1 VLVSRQVTADLIVGE
16 WRHAMDVIMLC
27 IGLAQ
32 IIVMIWQ
39 ARIMMQPQQ
48 RVEESTKDIP
58 IKSGFRYWPVIAMA
72 VLAAFSWLPYIFH
85 IGQPEIADFISAWG
99 SMGDGCYQLL
109 DGTKLTKYRDK
120 YNIYVACGLGSPT
133 IDQMQDP
140 VIAISNAFTL
150 SGAPI
155 AIETKY
161 NQAVNDAIRAMVNGV
176 PPQPPSI
183 WTQSFLLPKGVD
195 ISRVK
200 KLADVREFG
209 GKLIKNCQPIE

>member
-1 VLVSRQVTADLIVGE
+1 MEVV
-16 WRHAMDVIMLC
+16 MLC

-48 RVEESTKDIP
+48 RAEESTKAEP
-58 IKSGFRYWPVIAMA
+58 TMRGFRYWPVIAMA
-72 VLAAFSWLPYIFH
+72 ILAIISWLPYLFH
-85 IGQPEIADFISAWG
+85 MGQPDIAEFISAWG

-109 DGTKLTKYRDK
+109 DGTKLTKYSDK
-120 YNIYVACGLGSPT
+120 YNIYVACGLGSAT
-133 IDQMQDP
+133 IDQMQDSS
-140 VIAISNAFTL
+140 IAISNAFTV

-161 NQAVNDAIRAMVNGV
+161 NQAVNDAIKAMVNGV
-176 PPQPPSI
+176 PPQLPSI
-183 WTQSFLLPKGVD
+183 WTQSFLLPKSAD

-209 GKLIKNCQPIE
+209 GRLIKNCQPIE